1 MGNTVSEAVETRRA
15 RIARRQV
22 DKFGERRAELAA
34 AALHT
39 LAELGFARTSLREIA
54 QNSEF
59 SHGVLHY
66 YFSDKADLLTEAVR
80 QFEEICV
87 TRYDELV
94 AAATSADGL
103 RTGFAD
109 AMAATLAADARVHR
123 LWYDLRNQSLF
134 DDSFRK
140 DVLELDERRTD
151 MIWRVVDRYA
161 ELAGATV
168 TVAPRIAYAMLD
180 GIFEQALLRHLCDDD
195 NAVRDLPAVV
205 ANVLTAIIAKA

>member
-1 MGNTVSEAVETRRA
+1 MTVSEAVETRRA

-22 DKFGERRAELAA
+22 DKFGERRAELAS

-80 QFEEICV
+80 QFEEMCV

-94 AAATSADGL
+94 ATATSAGQL
-103 RTGFAD
+103 RTDFAS
-109 AMAATLAADARVHR
+109 AMAATLAEEARVHR

-140 DVLELDERRTD
+140 DVLELDERRMD
-151 MIWRVVDRYA
+151 MIWRVVDRYS

-168 TVAPRIAYAMLD
+168 TVAPRVAYAMLD
-180 GIFEQALLRHLCDDD
+180 GIFEQALLRHLCEDDA
-195 NAVRDLPAVV
+195 AVRDLPGIVE
-205 ANVLTAIIAKA
+205 NVLTAIIAKA

>member
-1 MGNTVSEAVETRRA
+1 VSEAVETRRA

-94 AAATSADGL
+94 TAATSADEL
-103 RTGFAD
+103 RAD
-109 AMAATLAADARVHR
+109 FSNAMAATLAEDARVHR

-134 DDSFRK
+134 DASFRK

-161 ELAGATV
+161 ELAGVTI
-168 TVAPRIAYAMLD
+168 TVAPRVAYAMLD
-180 GIFEQALLRHLCDDD
+180 GIFEQALLRHLCEDDD
-195 NAVRDLPAVV
+195 AVRELPGIVSD
-205 ANVLTAIIAKA
+205 VLATIIATE

>member
-1 MGNTVSEAVETRRA
+1 MRRA

-94 AAATSADGL
+94 ATAASADQL
-103 RTGFAD
+103 RTDFAR
-109 AMAATLAADARVHR
+109 AMAGTLAEEARVHR

-140 DVLELDERRTD
+140 DVLELDERRMD

-161 ELAGATV
+161 ELAEVTV
-168 TVAPRIAYAMLD
+168 TVAPRVAYAMLD

-195 NAVRDLPAVV
+195 AAVRELPGIVE
-205 ANVLTAIIAKA
+205 NVLTAIIARP